1 MQDYE
6 KLGAFYLGR
15 HYDLDARQHADTRV
29 LYEARHLTTHG
40 VCVGMTGS
48 GKTGLCVALLEE
60 AAIDGIP
67 AIVIDP
73 KGDLGNLMLGFPAL
87 RPEDFEPWL
96 DAGEAQRRGLT
107 LPQLAEETA
116 ARWRAGLAE
125 HDQDGERIA
134 RLHATTEVA
143 IYTPGS
149 SAGRQLA
156 LMPSFA
162 APPPAVLEDGEL
174 LSERIQSVVSALLA
188 LVRIEADPVQ
198 SREHV
203 LLSQLLAH
211 AWGEGR
217 GLDVAA
223 LIQGVQKPPF
233 TTIGVLDVESVFPA
247 KDRSALAL
255 ALNGLIA
262 APGARM
268 LTQGE
273 PLDVQ
278 RLLWTAD
285 GKPRIAILS
294 IAHLGDAQ
302 RMFFVTTLLNEVLA
316 WVRAQKGTSSLRA
329 LLYMDEIFGYFP
341 PTANP
346 PSKQP
351 MLTLLKQARAFG
363 LGVLLATQNP
373 VDLDYKGLSNCG
385 TWLIGKLQTERDKL
399 RVLDGL
405 EGAAGRGFDR
415 AALDRMLSALGS
427 RVFLLNNVHAQG
439 PVVFETRWT
448 LSFLR
453 GPVTRDEIVRLSQ
466 GRASAT
472 APGSM
477 PATPTVS
484 AVPGGARGAAAPG
497 STPAR
502 ARPVVPAEVGEVYLR
517 ATPGDGALV
526 YRPALL
532 GVAKT
537 HHVQAKL
544 GLDHWAEHTLLC
556 ALAPDDTAA
565 SWSEAERLATLE
577 AEATPPPDAALEPAP
592 AWVSNAA
599 RYTAEKKALIA
610 TLYEAHPLSLWWC
623 EALSEASRP
632 GETKAQAAARL
643 QLAAREARDEQA
655 AKLRAKYEPKLAAL
669 AEKHRKA
676 TEKVAKE
683 QRQAQAQTV
692 DAALS
697 LGSTV
702 LGALFGKK
710 LVSGAQVGRARSTL
724 KSASKTLSEREDV
737 AAAEAQVAALAEQH
751 AELSAELEAEV
762 AALASVPLELEARPV
777 PAKKSDIAVGRLV
790 LAWVPWRVG
799 ADGVPQ
805 PAHAGRART
814 P

>member
-1 MQDYE
+1 M
-6 KLGAFYLGR
+6 
-15 HYDLDARQHADTRV
+15 V
-29 LYEARHLTTHG
+29 
-40 VCVGMTGS
+40 
-48 GKTGLCVALLEE
+48 
-60 AAIDGIP
+60 
-67 AIVIDP
+67 
-73 KGDLGNLMLGFPAL
+73 
-87 RPEDFEPWL
+87 
-96 DAGEAQRRGLT
+96 
-107 LPQLAEETA
+107 
-116 ARWRAGLAE
+116 
-125 HDQDGERIA
+125 
-134 RLHATTEVA
+134 
-143 IYTPGS
+143 
-149 SAGRQLA
+149 
-156 LMPSFA
+156 
-162 APPPAVLEDGEL
+162 
-174 LSERIQSVVSALLA
+174 
-188 LVRIEADPVQ
+188 
-198 SREHV
+198 
-203 LLSQLLAH
+203 
-211 AWGEGR
+211 
-217 GLDVAA
+217 
-223 LIQGVQKPPF
+223 
-233 TTIGVLDVESVFPA
+233 
-247 KDRSALAL
+247 
-255 ALNGLIA
+255 
-262 APGARM
+262 
-268 LTQGE
+268 
-273 PLDVQ
+273 
-278 RLLWTAD
+278 
-285 GKPRIAILS
+285 KPRISILS
-294 IAHLGDAQ
+294 PRAPQ
-302 RMFFVTTLLNEVLA
+302 RRRSACSFVTVVLGEVLA
-316 WVRAQKGTSSLRA
+316 WVRTQPGTSSLRA

-346 PSKQP
+346 PTKRP
-351 MLTLLKQARAFG
+351 MLTLLKQARAYG
-363 LGVLLATQNP
+363 LGVLLSTQNP

-385 TWLIGKLQTERDKL
+385 TWFIGRLQTERDKL

-405 EGAAGRGFDR
+405 EGALSGAQGFDR
-415 AALDRMLSALGS
+415 AELERVLSGLGK
-427 RVFLLNNVHAQG
+427 RRFLLHNVHAQG

-466 GRASAT
+466 GQASAT
-472 APGSM
+472 VQGSAPAS
-477 PATPTVS
+477 ASAPTGARTSAVS
-484 AVPGGARGAAAPG
+484 AAA
-497 STPAR
+497 PAR
-502 ARPVVPAEVGEVYLR
+502 ARPVVPAEVGEVFLR

-544 GLDHWAEHTLLC
+544 ELDHWAEHTLLC
-556 ALAPDDTAA
+556 ALAPDDAAA
-565 SWSEAERLATLE
+565 SWSEAERLTTLE

-610 TLYEAHPLSLWWC
+610 ALYEAHPLSLWWC
-623 EALSEASRP
+623 AALSEASRP
-632 GETKAQAAARL
+632 GESKAQAAARL
-643 QLAAREARDEQA
+643 QLLAREARDEQA
-655 AKLRAKYEPKLAAL
+655 AKLKAKYEPKLAAL

-724 KSASKTLSEREDV
+724 KSAGKTLSEREDV

-805 PAHAGRART
+805 PAHAGRAPRT
-814 P
+814 T